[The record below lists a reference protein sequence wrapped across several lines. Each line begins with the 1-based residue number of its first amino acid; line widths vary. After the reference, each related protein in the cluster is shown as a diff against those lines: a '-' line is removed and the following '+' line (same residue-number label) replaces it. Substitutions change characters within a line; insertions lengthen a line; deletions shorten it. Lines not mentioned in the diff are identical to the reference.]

1 LHGEL
6 SMSSTLIIFGASGD
20 LTRGKLVPALYRLH
34 RKGGWNKPLRVVG
47 FSRTAFAH
55 DAWRSLLA
63 ETTAQAVGSDFEPS
77 VWDAFAAGVY
87 YHRGD
92 IARLEDFESLR
103 KFVEQLEGDGP
114 SDRVFYLATAPQFFE
129 PAIAGLGAAGL
140 NQETR
145 GASRVVVEKPFGTN
159 RQTARQLNQRLHE
172 VFDERQIFRIDH
184 YLGKETVQNILVLR
198 FANAIFEPLWNRHYI
213 RHVEITAAEERGVGD
228 RAEYYDSS
236 GVLRDM
242 FQNHLMQ
249 LLTFTAMEPPV
260 RFEADTVRN
269 EKVKVLQAIRPY
281 ERPEE
286 VAANSVRGQYLGYL
300 NEPRVPPGSQT
311 ATFGAVKLLVDNWRW
326 QGVPFFLRSGKAMD
340 CRTTQIVIQFHP
352 PPHVLFDTARRRV
365 PDSNRLL
372 IQIQPA
378 EGIQV
383 HFLTKVPDAGMQL
396 RQTELDFRFGAK
408 FDQALPDAYERL
420 LLDVLLGDA
429 SLFARSDEVELSWS
443 IIDPIVRAWEEQGV
457 PELALYEPGQ
467 WGPQESSKWIWSQG
481 YDWLDQCPVLR

>member
-1 LHGEL
+1 
-6 SMSSTLIIFGASGD
+6 MSSTLIIFGASGD
-20 LTRGKLVPALYRLH
+20 LTRRKLVPALYRLH
-34 RKGGWNKPLRVVG
+34 RKGRLKEPLRVVG
-47 FSRTAFAH
+47 FSRTPLEH
-55 DAWRSLLA
+55 EQWRSRLA
-63 ETTAQAVGSDFEPS
+63 ETTAQAVGSEFEPS
-77 VWDAFAAGVY
+77 VWEAFAAGVY
-87 YHRGD
+87 YHQGD
-92 IARLEDFESLR
+92 IARRDDFHALR
-103 KFVEQLEGDGP
+103 TFVEQLEGDGP
-114 SDRVFYLATAPQFFE
+114 AQRVFYLATAPQFFE

-140 NQETR
+140 NRETR
-145 GASRVVVEKPFGTN
+145 GAARVVVEKPFGTN
-159 RQTARQLNQRLHE
+159 RRTARQLNERLHQ
-172 VFDERQIFRIDH
+172 VFDERQVYRIDH

-260 RFEADTVRN
+260 RFDADAVRN

-281 ERPEE
+281 ERPED
-286 VAANSVRGQYLGYL
+286 VAANTVRGQYLGYRE
-300 NEPRVPPGSQT
+300 EPKVPPGSQT
-311 ATFGAVKLLVDNWRW
+311 ATFGAIKLLVDNWRW

-340 CRTTQIVIQFHP
+340 CRTTQIVIQFRP
-352 PPHVLFDTARRRV
+352 PPHVLFETARQRV
-365 PDSNRLL
+365 LDSNRLL

-408 FDQALPDAYERL
+408 FDKALPDAYERL

-443 IIDPIVRAWEEQGV
+443 IIDPIARAWEEHAV
-457 PELALYEPGQ
+457 PELAYYPRGQ
-467 WGPQESSKWIWSQG
+467 WGPPESSQWIRRQG
-481 YDWLDQCPVLR
+481 HDWLDQCPVLK